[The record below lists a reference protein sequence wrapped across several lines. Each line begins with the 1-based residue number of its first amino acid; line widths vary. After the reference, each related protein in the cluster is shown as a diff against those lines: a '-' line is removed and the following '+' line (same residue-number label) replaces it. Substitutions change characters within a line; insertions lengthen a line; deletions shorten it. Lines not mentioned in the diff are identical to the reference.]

1 MGSTKLLV
9 TGAVIAVVGA
19 AAILIPGIAAGVPLA
34 GINPVSTVV
43 APEDGPGNNGR
54 GNAFGHDR
62 DSGDFPG
69 NHKGDDT
76 RDDSDHEGGGNG
88 AWTSGGAMPRRDR
101 RRARCGVR
109 SRGASG
115 HDPCRSRAPRPLR
128 GAPRPRSRGR

>member
-9 TGAVIAVVGA
+9 TGAVIAVLGA

-69 NHKGDDT
+69 NRKGDDA

-88 AWTSGGAMPRRDR
+88 W
-101 RRARCGVR
+101 
-109 SRGASG
+109 G
-115 HDPCRSRAPRPLR
+115 HHKDDPDFP
-128 GAPRPRSRGR
+128 GNNGRNQDNPQDDSDD